1 MRVTD
6 VDFVKAAIASTSND
20 ELAST
25 TGMAKLS
32 VQARANKL
40 RKAGVPLPKYER
52 KRTTKVVDVAGLT
65 ALINGD
71 E

>member
-1 MRVTD
+1 MRVSD
-6 VDFVKAAIASTSND
+6 VEFVKAVVASTSYD

-25 TGMAKLS
+25 TGLAKLS

-40 RKAGVPLPKYER
+40 RKAGVTLPKYER
-52 KRTTKVVDVAGLT
+52 KRTTKTVDVAGLN

>member
-1 MRVTD
+1 MRVSD
-6 VDFVKAAIASTSND
+6 VEFVKAVVASASYD

-25 TGMAKLS
+25 TGLAKLS
-32 VQARANKL
+32 AQARANKL

-65 ALINGD
+65 ALING
-71 E
+71 